1 VPLARSLELASSLNE
16 RLVCEPLP
24 RRAIYEANESR
35 QGVVFDVS
43 FVQPERKFVN
53 VAVQM
58 LRAGVMIDADQP
70 ALQDGKD
77 AFDPVRRHVFAN
89 IFASAVIDGA
99 VGISEKVDAGVC
111 PAFVGVHGRSDFNMP
126 LNGGLDCFFVGALDR
141 HCNRAPAAL
150 PYTKNWR
157 LANGA
162 ATGLELLPF
171 VLVRLFAA
179 DKGFVDFD
187 NSFKLFEFRS
197 ARLAQPVKDKP
208 SGLLRDTDF
217 LGELGGRNALARIM
231 KASSPAAIS
240 ELASR
245 VGVASIKKLY
255 ELAMSTKDTLSAQTW
270 RGAEMT
276 KYETV

>member
-1 VPLARSLELASSLNE
+1 
-16 RLVCEPLP
+16 
-24 RRAIYEANESR
+24 
-35 QGVVFDVS
+35 
-43 FVQPERKFVN
+43 
-53 VAVQM
+53 
-58 LRAGVMIDADQP
+58 
-70 ALQDGKD
+70 
-77 AFDPVRRHVFAN
+77 
-89 IFASAVIDGA
+89 
-99 VGISEKVDAGVC
+99 
-111 PAFVGVHGRSDFNMP
+111 
-126 LNGGLDCFFVGALDR
+126 
-141 HCNRAPAAL
+141 
-150 PYTKNWR
+150 
-157 LANGA
+157 
-162 ATGLELLPF
+162 